1 MTGAGAGALLWRA
14 MIENIC
20 GTDMTTRDFRLLSS
34 KAVILYAMTALA
46 LTGCGSRPSPET
58 LATVDTRGIPKLA
71 TEQVFAMT
79 TRGRIKPDEN
89 MFDNSKAIDASYA
102 AFTVSIPP
110 NHKSSEVEWPG
121 AKADPKKTF
130 AIAGQKRLDQKEFID
145 AIDHADPNS
154 RDIGIFVHGYNNS
167 YQEALFRMA
176 QMGHDANI
184 PGAKI
189 VFSWPS
195 QAELAG
201 YVADK
206 EGATYSRDYLAQ
218 LLIEATKQRKTGEV
232 YVFAHSMGCWLTVET
247 LRQLKLAKRDDVLD
261 KLKVVLASPDIDAD
275 VFRTQM
281 QVIGKMKLPMTILVA
296 PDDRALEV
304 SKLLS
309 ASSQRLGAL
318 DVHNP
323 QVLAAAERVGIQFID
338 ISSVKPLDSTNHN
351 RFADVAVLA
360 PALRD
365 EKKAGIKDAGAF
377 VFNAAAATVSSP
389 FRIVSGVLSQ

>member
-1 MTGAGAGALLWRA
+1 
-14 MIENIC
+14 
-20 GTDMTTRDFRLLSS
+20 MTTRDFRPSS
-34 KAVILYAMTALA
+34 PKTVIACVMTALVLA
-46 LTGCGSRPSPET
+46 GCGSRPSPET
-58 LATVDTRGIPKLA
+58 LANVDTRGLPKLA

-79 TRGRIKPDEN
+79 TRGRIKPDSN
-89 MFDNSKAIDASYA
+89 MFDNSKAPDASYA
-102 AFTVSIPP
+102 EFTVSIPP
-110 NHKSSEVEWPG
+110 NHKNSEVEWPG
-121 AKADPKKTF
+121 VKADPKKTF
-130 AIAGQKRLDQKEFID
+130 AVVGQKQLSQSEFID
-145 AIDHADPNS
+145 AIDHADPDS

-176 QMGHDANI
+176 QMAHDANI
-184 PGAKI
+184 PGAKV

-218 LLIEATKQRKTGEV
+218 LLIEATKRRKAGEV

-247 LRQLKLAKRDDVLD
+247 LRQLKLAGRDDVLD
-261 KLKVVLASPDIDAD
+261 RLKVVLASPDIDAD

-281 QVIGKMKLPMTILVA
+281 KVIGRMKLPMTILVA

-304 SKLLS
+304 SKFLS
-309 ASSQRLGAL
+309 ASSQRVGAL
-318 DVHNP
+318 DVKNP
-323 QVLAAAERVGIQFID
+323 EVLAAAQSVGIQFVD

-365 EKKAGIKDAGAF
+365 DRKAGLKDAGAF

-389 FRIVSGVLSQ
+389 FRIVSGALSQ

>member
-1 MTGAGAGALLWRA
+1 MA
-14 MIENIC
+14 
-20 GTDMTTRDFRLLSS
+20 TRDFRPFSPR
-34 KAVILYAMTALA
+34 AVIVFAFAALA

-58 LATVDTRGIPKLA
+58 LADVDTRGLPQLA
-71 TEQVFAMT
+71 TEQVFAVT
-79 TRGRIKPDEN
+79 TRGRIKPDVN
-89 MFDNSKAIDASYA
+89 MFDNSKAKEASYA
-102 AFTVSIPP
+102 EFTVSIPP
-110 NHKSSEVEWPG
+110 NHKMSNVEWPG

-130 AIAGQKRLDQKEFID
+130 AVVGQKSLDQKEFID
-145 AIDHADPNS
+145 AIDHADPKS

-176 QMGHDANI
+176 QMAHDANI

-218 LLIEATKQRKTGEV
+218 LLIEATKRRKTGEV
-232 YVFAHSMGCWLTVET
+232 YVFAHSMGGWLTVET
-247 LRQLKLAKRDDVLD
+247 LRQLRLAGRDDVLD
-261 KLKVVLASPDIDAD
+261 RLKVVLASPDIDAD

-281 QVIGKMKLPMTILVA
+281 LVIGRMKLPMTILVS

-304 SKLLS
+304 SKFLS
-309 ASSQRLGAL
+309 ASSQRVGAL
-318 DVHNP
+318 DVKNP
-323 QVLAAAERVGIQFID
+323 QIMAAAQKVGIQFID
-338 ISSVKPLDSTNHN
+338 ISSVEPLDSTNHN

-389 FRIVSGVLSQ
+389 FRIVSGALSQ

>member
-1 MTGAGAGALLWRA
+1 
-14 MIENIC
+14 
-20 GTDMTTRDFRLLSS
+20 MTTRYFRPDLP
-34 KAVILYAMTALA
+34 KAVLALTLTAFA

-58 LATVDTRGIPKLA
+58 LANVDTRGIPKLA

-79 TRGRIKPDEN
+79 TRGRTKPDAN
-89 MFDNSKAIDASYA
+89 MFDNSKARDASYA
-102 AFTVSIPP
+102 EFTVSIPP
-110 NHKSSEVEWPG
+110 NHRNSEVEWPG

-130 AIAGQKRLDQKEFID
+130 AVVGQKRLDQRDFID
-145 AIDHADPNS
+145 AIDHADPKS

-176 QMGHDANI
+176 QMAHDANI
-184 PGAKI
+184 PGAKV

-206 EGATYSRDYLAQ
+206 ESATYSRDYLAQ
-218 LLIEATKQRKTGEV
+218 FLTEATKRRKTGEV
-232 YVFAHSMGCWLTVET
+232 YVFAHSMGSWLTVEA
-247 LRQLKLAKRDDVLD
+247 LRQLRLAKRDDVLD
-261 KLKVVLASPDIDAD
+261 KLKVVLAAPDIDAD

-281 QVIGKMKLPMTILVA
+281 QVIGRMKLPITILVA

-304 SKLLS
+304 SKFLS
-309 ASSQRLGAL
+309 ASSQRVGAL
-318 DVHNP
+318 DVKDP
-323 QVLAAAERVGIQFID
+323 DVIAAARSVGIQFID

-365 EKKAGIKDAGAF
+365 DRKAGLKDAGAF
-377 VFNAAAATVSSP
+377 VFNAAADTVSSP

>member
-1 MTGAGAGALLWRA
+1 
-14 MIENIC
+14 
-20 GTDMTTRDFRLLSS
+20 MTTRHFRPHLT
-34 KAVILYAMTALA
+34 KAVLALTITAFA

-58 LATVDTRGIPKLA
+58 LANVDTRDLPKLA

-79 TRGRIKPDEN
+79 TRGRTKPDAN
-89 MFDNSKAIDASYA
+89 MFDNSKARDASYA
-102 AFTVSIPP
+102 EFTVSIPP
-110 NHKSSEVEWPG
+110 NHRMSEVEWPG

-130 AIAGQKRLDQKEFID
+130 AVVGQKRLDQREFVD
-145 AIDHADPNS
+145 AIDHADPNN

-176 QMGHDANI
+176 QMAHDANI
-184 PGAKI
+184 PGAKV

-206 EGATYSRDYLAQ
+206 ESATYSRDYLAQ
-218 LLIEATKQRKTGEV
+218 FLTEATKRRKTGEV
-232 YVFAHSMGCWLTVET
+232 YVFAHSMGSWLTVEA
-247 LRQLKLAKRDDVLD
+247 LRQLRLAKRDDVLD
-261 KLKVVLASPDIDAD
+261 KLKVVLAAPDIDAD

-281 QVIGKMKLPMTILVA
+281 QVIGRMKLPITILVA

-304 SKLLS
+304 SKFLS
-309 ASSQRLGAL
+309 ASSQRVGAL
-318 DVHNP
+318 NVKDPDVI
-323 QVLAAAERVGIQFID
+323 AAAQSVGIQFID

-365 EKKAGIKDAGAF
+365 DRKAGLKDAGAF